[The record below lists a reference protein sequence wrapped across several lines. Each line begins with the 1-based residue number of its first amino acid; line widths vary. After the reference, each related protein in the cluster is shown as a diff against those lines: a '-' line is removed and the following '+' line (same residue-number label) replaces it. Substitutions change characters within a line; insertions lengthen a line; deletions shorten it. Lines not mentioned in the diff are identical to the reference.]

1 MSVFQ
6 SVQQRLQKIGQNP
19 NFKPVEARHLKH
31 SDGEIDSPKPTVKK
45 DMKESDVD
53 GNRIPA
59 TQKPKEADHI
69 PPKADKKKIDN
80 AEILRL
86 IHENQDGEWPSPQQ
100 NPEPDPF
107 EEYYNQRQEQSVIY
121 KDEKVYDQPQRAM
134 YGIKRAEGK
143 LF

>member
-1 MSVFQ
+1 M
-6 SVQQRLQKIGQNP
+6 
-19 NFKPVEARHLKH
+19 
-31 SDGEIDSPKPTVKK
+31 KK
-45 DMKESDVD
+45 DLKESDVE

-59 TQKPKEADHI
+59 TQKQAEEANHTV
-69 PPKADKKKIDN
+69 PKADKKKIDN

-134 YGIKRAEGK
+134 YGIKKADGK
-143 LF
+143 LFWLKNGLI

>member
-1 MSVFQ
+1 
-6 SVQQRLQKIGQNP
+6 
-19 NFKPVEARHLKH
+19 
-31 SDGEIDSPKPTVKK
+31 VKK
-45 DMKESDVD
+45 DMKESDIIIIDVE

-59 TQKPKEADHI
+59 TQKHKEQADHI
-69 PPKADKKKIDN
+69 PPKANKKKIDN

-121 KDEKVYDQPQRAM
+121 KDEKVYD
-134 YGIKRAEGK
+134 
-143 LF
+143 